1 MKDIINN
8 SGQVDDFVDQADL
21 EKWTTMFKKIA
32 HNFTPPNGADA
43 YNITSDQ
50 IGWRWLERTVFS
62 RIKPLFGDDIGLI
75 FAQYQSSEHPIKI
88 HNDYD
93 VELPDGVTGEPW
105 VSMLIPIS
113 VDHDPS
119 LVGNAST
126 IILEPGTDE
135 GLWERHLSH
144 CEPSDVAPYRIKQ
157 IHTWKLGSLVWWH
170 TPLQHCSNNYLITNR
185 SKESIVIHTHRPKR
199 LT

>member
-8 SGQVDDFVDQADL
+8 SGQLDNFVKWTDL
-21 EKWTTMFKKIA
+21 EKWIAMFKKIA
-32 HNFTPPNGADA
+32 YNLTAPNGADV

-62 RIKPLFGDDIGLI
+62 QIKPLFGDDIGLI

-93 VELPDGVTGEPW
+93 VKLPAGITGEPW

-113 VDHDPS
+113 VDHDTS
-119 LVGNAST
+119 LVENAST
-126 IILEPGTDE
+126 IILESGTDE
-135 GLWERHLSH
+135 DLWKRHLSH
-144 CEPSDVAPYRIKQ
+144 CDPKDVAPYKIK
-157 IHTWKLGSLVWWH
+157 HRYTWKVGSLVWWH
-170 TPLQHCSNNYLITNR
+170 TPLQHCSNNYLETNK
-185 SKESIVIHTHRPKR
+185 SKESIVIHTHKPKG
-199 LT
+199 